1 MGGRGCGGYDGVA
14 RVPQRLVTFLVLS
27 SFSNHRRISLT
38 HTTGGLLVDFG
49 VLKLRPDVLSP
60 EYLPD
65 GSIIPR
71 LPPSHPAVVEW
82 RAMTVIELSVSSPLV
97 LFDMALMVLTFAVH
111 AHAPC
116 SQRSDRKRSQTE
128 VQPRLGTTDARASA
142 RERDVERRPRD
153 CAKAASG
160 DGGTAHRHYQRRNCL
175 LVGGDRN
182 DCGEIIGCDERV

>member
-1 MGGRGCGGYDGVA
+1 MVGRGCGGYDGVA
-14 RVPQRLVTFLVLS
+14 RVPQRLATFLVLS

-49 VLKLRPDVLSP
+49 VLKLRPDVLPP

-65 GSIIPR
+65 RSTIPR

-82 RAMTVIELSVSSPLV
+82 RAMTVIELSVSPLFV
-97 LFDMALMVLTFAVH
+97 FDMAPDGNDAI
-111 AHAPC
+111 HAPSSC

-142 RERDVERRPRD
+142 RERDVERRTRD

-160 DGGTAHRHYQRRNCL
+160 DGGAAHRHYQRRNCL

-182 DCGEIIGCDERV
+182 DCGEIIGCDERE